1 MERESNPMQPMCRSG
16 CGFYGNPATDG
27 LCSVCY
33 KDSLRKK
40 QQPPVSSTPVSVPSP
55 QPSPTFSPAIAITN
69 TAQPTVTSLQ
79 QPHNDVKESFQIVN
93 MVVTIVTSP
102 HKKTGR
108 VVPPKSTPVA
118 DKSRSVS
125 TLLST
130 DKRKGPMSVGIKRA
144 AAGALTSLSGPMAAG
159 PVSLGLVTGTDRNGI
174 PQHIAASKAQATATR
189 PAAPIPPAR
198 SYRRAGTSGA
208 AASASAR
215 LAAKVPGA
223 PVVGLDLHTGSSN
236 VNQSPSV
243 TKSSLSSRK
252 LGGGKA
258 TDSSING
265 IAASNLDIYKN
276 GAIVDVEPV
285 ETPEPPRVLRLNVV
299 GKSSPATGKS
309 ALVTALRRKAKRT
322 AEQEE
327 KFAES
332 VATKG
337 SRTGKPKTKTIR
349 KSGGSSAK
357 TLLASS
363 SHLVDSSAGLVG
375 RKKPAATAAT
385 VSQKITEEAAAAAK
399 VNSEAITSAT
409 GPNTST
415 QAAASANEEDDKDK
429 EDDKDAKKKK
439 NRCGECRKKVGLT
452 GFQCRCGGLYC
463 AVHRYSDKH
472 NCTFDYREHGAQEIR
487 RNNPVVV
494 GEKIQKI

>member
-1 MERESNPMQPMCRSG
+1 
-16 CGFYGNPATDG
+16 
-27 LCSVCY
+27 
-33 KDSLRKK
+33 
-40 QQPPVSSTPVSVPSP
+40 
-55 QPSPTFSPAIAITN
+55 
-69 TAQPTVTSLQ
+69 
-79 QPHNDVKESFQIVN
+79 

-144 AAGALTSLSGPMAAG
+144 AAGALTSLSGPIAAG

-189 PAAPIPPAR
+189 PAAPIPPPR

-223 PVVGLDLHTGSSN
+223 PVVGLDLQTGSSN
-236 VNQSPSV
+236 VNQPPSV
-243 TKSSLSSRK
+243 TKKSSLSSRK

-258 TDSSING
+258 TDSSITRRVKFSANVHTFPSLTNTKKSTRIGELQLKKKVKKLKRIRSRREGGSGETARDLLNSSG

-276 GAIVDVEPV
+276 GAIVDVEP
-285 ETPEPPRVLRLNVV
+285 PEPPRVLRLNVV

-327 KFAES
+327 KSAES

-385 VSQKITEEAAAAAK
+385 VSQR
-399 VNSEAITSAT
+399 NS
-409 GPNTST
+409 
-415 QAAASANEEDDKDK
+415 Q
-429 EDDKDAKKKK
+429 
-439 NRCGECRKKVGLT
+439 
-452 GFQCRCGGLYC
+452 
-463 AVHRYSDKH
+463 
-472 NCTFDYREHGAQEIR
+472 
-487 RNNPVVV
+487 
-494 GEKIQKI
+494 IQKQNGRRGYGKV